1 MIRKA
6 PTSPTTVTMYQE
18 VCVPMSQRKRITMS
32 ALLYQQV
39 RLAASHLYE
48 SKVRIFK
55 VSILWLGLEH
65 ARDSQ
70 MRMVR
75 RCR

>member
-1 MIRKA
+1 MIRQA
-6 PTSPTTVTMYQE
+6 LTSPTTVMIIQE
-18 VCVPMSQRKRITMS
+18 VCVPISQRKRIAVS

-48 SKVRIFK
+48 SEVRIFK
-55 VSILWLGLEH
+55 ASILRLGLEH
-65 ARDSQ
+65 ARDSR
-70 MRMVR
+70 MRTVG